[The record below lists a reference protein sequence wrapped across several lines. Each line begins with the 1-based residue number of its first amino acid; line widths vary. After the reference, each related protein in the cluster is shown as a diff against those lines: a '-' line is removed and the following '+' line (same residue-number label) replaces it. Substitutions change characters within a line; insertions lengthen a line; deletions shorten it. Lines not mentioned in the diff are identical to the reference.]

1 MQKKFLEKAVVIAIH
16 CHKRLC
22 YCICR

>member
-1 MQKKFLEKAVVIAIH
+1 MQKKLLEKAVVIAIQ
-16 CHKRLC
+16 CQKRLC